1 MAELIDQVC
10 EVVRLIPPGRVVSYG
25 DIAEL
30 LGTGPRAVGQAMASA
45 REPNLPWWRV
55 VNASG
60 RLPRHLLQEAQRRW
74 QQEGTLLVPG
84 QDAVQIRYARADLSR
99 LADAAEQVLGVLPG
113 LV

>member
-1 MAELIDQVC
+1 
-10 EVVRLIPPGRVVSYG
+10 
-25 DIAEL
+25 
-30 LGTGPRAVGQAMASA
+30 VG
-45 REPNLPWWRV
+45 
-55 VNASG
+55 
-60 RLPRHLLQEAQRRW
+60 LPRRRRQEAPRRW

>member
-60 RLPRHLLQEAQRRW
+60 HLLQEAQRRW

-84 QDAVQIRYARADLSR
+84 QDAVQIRYARADLPR